1 MDEHAAGVAN
11 RKAALSLPPEVPAIG
26 HRDRL
31 ILAARPGEQG
41 RRSPTSSF
49 PGHGHH
55 EEPDHDADSRPDVTL
70 VLAGTDLDQAQRR
83 TVRVLSLT
91 QLCGGVGLAAGV
103 AVGALL
109 ARDLLGGDALA
120 GLPSALST
128 LGGALATLPLA
139 RLMGAHGRR
148 PGLAA
153 GYLLGAVGCLIVVT
167 AATTR
172 SFALLLLGMACFG
185 VGNTTG
191 LLARYA
197 AADLAPAEQRG
208 RATGTVLFATT
219 FGAVAGPTLL
229 EPMGAVAETLGL
241 PRLSGPFLL
250 SLCAYAVAATVVATL
265 LRPDPLL
272 LAREAALS
280 VTTGPVLDR
289 TETRDDE
296 ASAWRLLVRGDA
308 RSAVVAMVAAQ
319 LVMVSMMT
327 MTPVHMVALG
337 FTLGPIGVV
346 ISAHLAGMYLLSP
359 LSGMLVDRLGAHATI
374 GVGAVV
380 LALAG
385 TLGMLAADSGMALL
399 TAALFLLG
407 LGWSLALVAA
417 SSLLTGAVSVH
428 RRAAVQGR
436 ADLLLGLAGTVGG
449 VGSGLVLALAG
460 YATIALVVVVVALA
474 LLGVGLRRPG

>member
-1 MDEHAAGVAN
+1 MTQVPRPVAAA
-11 RKAALSLPPEVPAIG
+11 VPTVGA
-26 HRDRL
+26 
-31 ILAARPGEQG
+31 
-41 RRSPTSSF
+41 
-49 PGHGHH
+49 
-55 EEPDHDADSRPDVTL
+55 
-70 VLAGTDLDQAQRR
+70 DLDQAQRR

-139 RLMGAHGRR
+139 RLMGSRGRR

-167 AATTR
+167 AAATR
-172 SFALLLLGMACFG
+172 SFALLLVGMACFG

-229 EPMGAVAETLGL
+229 EPMGAVAEAVDL
-241 PRLSGPFLL
+241 PRLAGPFLL
-250 SLCAYAVAATVVATL
+250 SLFAYAVAATVVATL

-272 LAREAALS
+272 LAREAAMS
-280 VTTGPVLDR
+280 VTTSPTVVVQS
-289 TETRDDE
+289 DDE
-296 ASAWRLLVRGDA
+296 PSPWRLLVRGDA

-359 LSGMLVDRLGAHATI
+359 LSGVLVDRLGAHATI
-374 GVGAVV
+374 RVGAVV

-385 TLGMLAADSGMALL
+385 ALGVLAAGSGMALL
-399 TAALFLLG
+399 TAALFFLG

-428 RRAAVQGR
+428 RRAAMQGR

-460 YATIALVVVVVALA
+460 YATIALVVVA
-474 LLGVGLRRPG
+474 VGLAVLGAGLVTGPRATEGS